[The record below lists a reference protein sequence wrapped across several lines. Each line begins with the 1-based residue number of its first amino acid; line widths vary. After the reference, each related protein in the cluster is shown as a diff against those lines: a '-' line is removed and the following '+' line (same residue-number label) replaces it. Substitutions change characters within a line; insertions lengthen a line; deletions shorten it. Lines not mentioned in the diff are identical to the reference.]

1 MGLDYSINVKI
12 KWRKDQEVVA
22 DFEIGYWRK
31 CWALR
36 TKTMQAARANE
47 ENVISYDEDWQLEV
61 KPEALEDIIKTL
73 SAAVADRND
82 EMFIDSIWGAHS
94 ARQIILRQ
102 LSRLCAWDNLFA
114 RFEDILAYKN
124 IEDRRSYLNCG
135 IIADVI
141 CDIEDEIRDIED
153 EGDYPDTRFNLYDV
167 LMTLE
172 EYEFSIEII
181 NSY

>member
-12 KWRKDQEVVA
+12 KRRKDQEVVA
-22 DFEIGYWRK
+22 DFEIAYWRK

-47 ENVISYDEDWQLEV
+47 ENVISYNKDWQLEV
-61 KPEALEDIIKTL
+61 KPEALEDIIETL

-82 EMFIDSIWGAHS
+82 ELFTDSIWDAHS
-94 ARQIILRQ
+94 ARQVTIRQ
-102 LSRLCAWDNLFA
+102 LLRLCAWDNLFA
-114 RFEDILAYKN
+114 RFEDILVYEN
-124 IEDRRSYLNCG
+124 IEDREDYLNCG

-141 CDIEDEIRDIED
+141 CDIEDK
-153 EGDYPDTRFNLYDV
+153 GDYPDTKFNLHDV

>member
-12 KWRKDQEVVA
+12 KRRKDQEVVA
-22 DFEIGYWRK
+22 DFEIAYWRK

-47 ENVISYDEDWQLEV
+47 ENVISYNKDWQLEV
-61 KPEALEDIIKTL
+61 EPEALEDIIETL

-82 EMFIDSIWGAHS
+82 ELFTDSIWGSVHG
-94 ARQIILRQ
+94 RQITLRQ
-102 LSRLCAWDNLFA
+102 LMRLCPWDNLFA
-114 RFEDILAYKN
+114 RFEDILA
-124 IEDRRSYLNCG
+124 EDMLDGSREAYLN
-135 IIADVI
+135 
-141 CDIEDEIRDIED
+141 DIEDILRDIED
-153 EGDYPDTRFNLYDV
+153 DSEFPDDLDLKEI

-172 EYEFSIEII
+172 EYEFSLETI